1 MMNKIQN
8 IIIIVKFYLHIL
20 YIVYFKHNTSFSTTF
35 IFCTS
40 FFILVNFIQIAM
52 DKSLA
57 MYNNYTY
64 CKRHPQK
71 SGTRYQC
78 SSYVSKKCPAY
89 LIINDNGTLVRGSEI
104 HTHEPPNYY
113 RKSDGIYIKMS

>member
-1 MMNKIQN
+1 ML
-8 IIIIVKFYLHIL
+8 YLHVKLNI
-20 YIVYFKHNTSFSTTF
+20 SFSTSF
-35 IFCTS
+35 ISCNI
-40 FFILVNFIQIAM
+40 FILVQFIQIAV

-57 MYNNYTY
+57 MYNDYTY

-89 LIINDNGTLVRGSEI
+89 LIIGDHGIVVKASET
-104 HTHEPPNYY
+104 HTHDPPNFY
-113 RKSDGIYIKMS
+113 RNSEGIYIKMS